1 MNEGLTLKFEI
12 YSSYTY
18 LVESFY
24 CEKTMRFIK
33 NIFPPLEM
41 TTYFLFVQG
50 AKISILERY
59 VYLCVYCH
67 IIHKD

>member
-1 MNEGLTLKFEI
+1 MN
-12 YSSYTY
+12 
-18 LVESFY
+18 
-24 CEKTMRFIK
+24 FIK

-50 AKISILERY
+50 AKIRILERY